1 MARSGFRRRIGMLV
15 LLLLAGGCGAAGTAD
30 SAAVTLL
37 PGKEPVLTETP
48 TEAPTETP
56 TPIPIETPIPTE
68 LPIHTEISVEAGEV
82 LKAEDFYKES
92 QPEEALTILTELTE
106 EELTAAGAVY
116 EVLVLF
122 GDCEVETVVSIVDT
136 TGPEILGA
144 EDLEIIAGET
154 VSYKKNIVVTDN
166 ASGEVTLTVERNAVD
181 TDTPGEY
188 PVIYTATDAAGN
200 RTSVQVTLTVKEEA
214 AAAKEKLV
222 EELADQLLAELGTAQ
237 MSKWDACYTVW
248 NWCRTKIKYVYS
260 AGDRSS
266 IFAGAYEGLHDR
278 SGDCF
283 AYYATFTLLLQK
295 LEIETMAVERVGGT
309 SHHWWNLVN
318 LGDGWYHC
326 DASPRRKGDK
336 FRCFMQTDAQVQAY
350 TESYPE
356 HPNYY
361 VFDESLYPERETTII
376 YGE

>member
-1 MARSGFRRRIGMLV
+1 MIRSGFRKRIGMLT
-15 LLLLAGGCGAAGTAD
+15 LFLLAGGCGAAGTAD

-37 PGKEPVLTETP
+37 PEKEPVLTETP
-48 TEAPTETP
+48 TPIPTETLIP
-56 TPIPIETPIPTE
+56 TETPIPTE
-68 LPIHTEISVEAGEV
+68 PPILTAISVEAGEE
-82 LKAEDFYKES
+82 LQAEDFYKET
-92 QPEEALTILTELTE
+92 QPEETLTILTELTE
-106 EELTAAGAVY
+106 EELAAAGAVY

-122 GDCEVETVVSIVDT
+122 GNCEVETVVSIVDT

-144 EDLEIIAGET
+144 EDLEMIAGEAI
-154 VSYKKNIVVTDN
+154 SYKKNIVVTDN
-166 ASGEVTLTVERNAVD
+166 ASGEVTLTVDRDAVD

-200 RTSVQVTLTVKEEA
+200 QTSVQIMLTVKEEA

-248 NWCRTKIKYVYS
+248 NWCRTKIKYAYS

-266 IFAGAYEGLHDR
+266 IYTGAYEGLHDR

-336 FRCFMQTDAQVQAY
+336 FRCFMQTDAQVLAY